1 MKTLILVAVA
11 VITLGILDRPSQS
24 STQSSEE
31 QEKPEIAKRVGK
43 YLDDNFT
50 EKSGGF
56 VPTWYK
62 NIIGVSVRGK
72 TVIAKTD
79 LSSTLENDHA
89 AEGVCKGVSWFVF
102 GIENRSLDLNNV
114 QVHGRD
120 GQVLINRKG
129 IGEQCVP
136 ARREG
141 KTGSVVERLRLIGLP
156 EISRLLPSLIP
167 ATLGAL
173 AVLGVVI
180 AVKVGRRRDSQR
192 QAALALVAA
201 ELGMGFTPEDNA
213 LLSQFGGFAFIPH
226 RNWSQ
231 ATSVMRGTIQG
242 TPVVLFDYYVT
253 WGGLGSDIK
262 TVRLT
267 VAAFD
272 LASKS
277 LPVFEAEGG
286 QNNWVIRLL
295 GRNSG
300 DKVIDFPDD
309 PDFTRGF
316 CVTGDDAQAV
326 RRLLSPD
333 ARSSLTRRTDWRFRS
348 NGRWLL
354 MCRHKR
360 PKPGDYRAFVEEASE
375 VMLVMTGARV

>member
-31 QEKPEIAKRVGK
+31 QEKPEIAKRVRK

-50 EKSGGF
+50 EKSGGY

-89 AEGVCKGVSWFVF
+89 AREVCKGVSGFVF

-141 KTGSVVERLRLIGLP
+141 KTGSVAERLRLNLP
-156 EISRLLPSLIP
+156 ETSRLRPLLIP

-173 AVLGVVI
+173 VVLFAVI

-192 QAALALVAA
+192 QAALARVAA
-201 ELGMGFTPEDNA
+201 ELGMGFTPQDDA
-213 LLSQFGGFAFIPH
+213 LLSQFGGFAFYPH
-226 RNWSQ
+226 RNWST
-231 ATSVMRGTIQG
+231 ATSVMRGTIRG

-253 WGGLGSDIK
+253 WGGGGSDIK
-262 TVRLT
+262 AVRLT

-272 LASKS
+272 LASKP

-295 GRNSG
+295 GRDSG

-309 PDFTRGF
+309 PDFTRGYL
-316 CVTGDDAQAV
+316 VTGDDAQAV

-333 ARSSLTRRTDWRFRS
+333 ARSFLTRRTDWRFRS

-354 MCRHKR
+354 MCPNKR

>member
-11 VITLGILDRPSQS
+11 VITLGILNPPSQS

-31 QEKPEIAKRVGK
+31 QEKPEIAKRVRK

-50 EKSGGF
+50 EKSGGY

-72 TVIAKTD
+72 AVIAKTD

-89 AEGVCKGVSWFVF
+89 AEGVCKGVSGFVF

-141 KTGSVVERLRLIGLP
+141 KTGSVAERLRLMDLP
-156 EISRLLPSLIP
+156 ETSRLLPL
-167 ATLGAL
+167 TLGAL
-173 AVLGVVI
+173 VVLFAVI

-213 LLSQFGGFAFIPH
+213 LLSQFGGFAFYPH

-231 ATSVMRGTIQG
+231 ATSVMRGTIRG

-272 LASKS
+272 LASKP
-277 LPVFEAEGG
+277 LPVFEAQGG

-316 CVTGDDAQAV
+316 CVTGDDAQTV
-326 RRLLSPD
+326 RRLLGPD

-354 MCRHKR
+354 MCPHKR
-360 PKPGDYRAFVEEASE
+360 PKPGDYRAFVEKASE

>member
-11 VITLGILDRPSQS
+11 VITLGILDRTSQS

-31 QEKPEIAKRVGK
+31 QEKPEIAKRVRK

-50 EKSGGF
+50 EKSGGY

-62 NIIGVSVRGK
+62 NIIEVSVRGK

-79 LSSTLENDHA
+79 LSSTLENDLA
-89 AEGVCKGVSWFVF
+89 ARGVCIGVSGFVF
-102 GIENRSLDLNNV
+102 GNENRSLGLNNV

-141 KTGSVVERLRLIGLP
+141 KTGSVAERLRLMDLP
-156 EISRLLPSLIP
+156 ETSRLLPLIP
-167 ATLGAL
+167 AALGAL
-173 AVLGVVI
+173 VVLIAVI
-180 AVKVGRRRDSQR
+180 AVVGGRRRDARR
-192 QAALALVAA
+192 QAALARVAA
-201 ELGMGFTPEDNA
+201 ELGMGFTPQDNA
-213 LLSQFGGFAFIPH
+213 LLSQFGGYAFYPH
-226 RNWSQ
+226 RNWSL

-242 TPVVLFDYYVT
+242 SSVVLFDYYVT
-253 WGGLGSDIK
+253 WCGGGSNLHA
-262 TVRLT
+262 VRLT

-272 LASKS
+272 LTSKP
-277 LPVFEAEGG
+277 LPVFEAQGG
-286 QNNWVIRLL
+286 QNNWVTRLL
-295 GRNSG
+295 GKASG

-333 ARSSLTRRTDWRFRS
+333 ARSFLTRRTGWRFRS

-354 MCRHKR
+354 MCPRKR
-360 PKPGDYRAFVEEASE
+360 PEPENYRAFVEEASE
-375 VMLVMTGARV
+375 AMLVLTGGRV